1 MMPVSVKYFHLQIDG
16 ECCGARAGRSR
27 SELAGAGDQ
36 NWLELVT
43 RIGRSWSE
51 LAGAGDQNCPEP
63 PFVKPPLCQ
72 RRYFYCKHY

>member
-16 ECCGARAGRSR
+16 ECCGAGAGRSR

-43 RIGRSWSE
+43 RIGRS
-51 LAGAGDQNCPEP
+51 
-63 PFVKPPLCQ
+63 
-72 RRYFYCKHY
+72 